1 MIFSIDYN
9 NQKKKLKQA
18 NNKEVAFN
26 SGKSKKVDKV
36 EMSNLGPG
44 YYYKEKKTVCKQMF
58 PPFNQSDRKWKNQ
71 YVGEFLTGPGQY
83 NTDSYF
89 NWNKKTYNINFV

>member
-1 MIFSIDYN
+1 
-9 NQKKKLKQA
+9 
-18 NNKEVAFN
+18 
-26 SGKSKKVDKV
+26 
-36 EMSNLGPG
+36 MSNLGPG
-44 YYYKEKKTVCKQMF
+44 YYYKEKKTVRKQMF